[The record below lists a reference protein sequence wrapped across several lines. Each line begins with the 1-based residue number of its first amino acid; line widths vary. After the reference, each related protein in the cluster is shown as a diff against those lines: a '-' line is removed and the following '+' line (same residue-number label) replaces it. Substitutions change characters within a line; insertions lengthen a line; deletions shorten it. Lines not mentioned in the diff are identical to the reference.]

1 MISVRKQSI
10 FPLDPLF
17 ATPGYIGFSIN
28 FLLFGKVRFL
38 IDFEAQAKLIK
49 SGDLAP
55 EIHPLSLSVS
65 ILYFSKK
72 SGIKIIFG

>member
-1 MISVRKQSI
+1 M
-10 FPLDPLF
+10 
-17 ATPGYIGFSIN
+17 TFSIN

-38 IDFEAQAKLIK
+38 IDFEAQTKLIK
-49 SGDLAP
+49 SGDLAS
-55 EIHPLSLSVS
+55 EIYPLSLSVS